1 MIDHHWHGSP
11 EAVAAAVLG
20 RPNIIGP
27 RTLDGIAYVCVRADT
42 AVPMPAGLSETGL
55 ELSALVLGIWA

>member
-20 RPNIIGP
+20 LPDIIGP
-27 RTLDGIAYVCVRADT
+27 RTLDGIAYVCVRAD
-42 AVPMPAGLSETGL
+42 AALGMPAGLSETGL
-55 ELSALVLGIWA
+55 ELSSLVLGVWA